1 VITIVFACVHNAGRS
16 QMAAALF
23 NRQADPARAR
33 AVSGGTAP
41 ADRIHPE
48 VVATMADIGIGL
60 TGMPQRLTGEIA
72 SEATWLITMGCGDQ
86 CPFVPGAHV
95 EDWPLPDP
103 KGRPPEEV
111 RAIRDDIAGRVRALI
126 AREGWG

>member
-1 VITIVFACVHNAGRS
+1 
-16 QMAAALF
+16 
-23 NRQADPARAR
+23 
-33 AVSGGTAP
+33 
-41 ADRIHPE
+41 
-48 VVATMADIGIGL
+48 MADIGIGL
-60 TGMPQRLTGEIA
+60 TATPQRLTGEIA
-72 SEATWLITMGCGDQ
+72 AAATWLITMGCGDQ

-111 RAIRDDIAGRVRALI
+111 RAIRDDIDGRVRALI